1 MKKILKLAIILIHK
15 IIVFFMIF
23 GFLIPKKY
31 LLFFIIMWPSVYL
44 SWQLNNNKCVL
55 TEIEYYIDNNN
66 FPPSITDDH
75 DYPFIRRM
83 LSNINVNLTN
93 QKILSNKQIHHIIM
107 LSLTIL
113 WFVGVVKY
121 LC

>member
-15 IIVFFMIF
+15 IIVFFMIS

-31 LLFFIIMWPSVYL
+31 LFFYVIMWPSVYL
-44 SWQLNNNKCVL
+44 SWQLNNNKCIL
-55 TEIEYYIDNNN
+55 TQIEYYLDNNK
-66 FPPSITDDH
+66 FPPLVQDDH

-83 LSNINVNLTN
+83 IKNISPKLAN
-93 QKILSNKQIHHIIM
+93 QKILTNKQIHYIIV

-113 WFVGVVKY
+113 WFIGVIRYFK
-121 LC
+121 